1 MTEAVSTRPAAT
13 GHRLLGERPGRRLE
27 VLPTAEKPP
36 GQARV
41 IRAEIHGDD
50 RCAAEG
56 ITVVAGAPVLG
67 ICRKLIEARHDPE
80 TPLEAWRGDVLALRV
95 RSIGDGAA
103 LTVDEHNGTRLAK
116 WKPFCRS
123 AVSPRIARREGTV

>member
-1 MTEAVSTRPAAT
+1 MKDQKLTGNFPTGGRP
-13 GHRLLGERPGRRLE
+13 L
-27 VLPTAEKPP
+27 
-36 GQARV
+36 

-56 ITVVAGAPVLG
+56 ITVVARAPVQG
-67 ICRKLIEARHDPE
+67 ICRKLIEAGYDPA
-80 TPLEAWRGDVLALRV
+80 TPLEVFRGAVLALRV

-103 LTVDEHNGTRLAK
+103 LTVDEHSGTRFAQ

-123 AVSPRIARREGTV
+123 AVSPRIAR

>member
-1 MTEAVSTRPAAT
+1 MSDQKVT
-13 GHRLLGERPGRRLE
+13 GNFPTLERPF
-27 VLPTAEKPP
+27 
-36 GQARV
+36 

-67 ICRKLIEARHDPE
+67 ICRKLIEAGYDPA

-95 RSIGDGAA
+95 RSIGDAAA
-103 LTVDEHNGTRLAK
+103 LTVDEHNGTCFAK
-116 WKPFCRS
+116 WKPFCHT
-123 AVSPRIARREGTV
+123 AVSPRMRVQARGVIG